1 MKVRWEKGNENL
13 GCHRTALIV
22 FEHIQIR
29 SGKYRGIRDRHWVW
43 QASSNSPMA
52 QVGHNR
58 TNKVTSGAVTPQISR
73 PHLGHTNTRRQSHTP
88 RTGCDGRGGKVEKGE
103 VKTMSEF
110 MDNKHKLEGQSLD
123 CKTELILKKFG
134 FKKSQR

>member
-1 MKVRWEKGNENL
+1 MKINVHGYIKGLKKQQQQKIKQKREISNQPERRKKRMKVRWEKGNENL

-58 TNKVTSGAVTPQISR
+58 TNKVTSGAVTP
-73 PHLGHTNTRRQSHTP
+73 
-88 RTGCDGRGGKVEKGE
+88 
-103 VKTMSEF
+103 
-110 MDNKHKLEGQSLD
+110 
-123 CKTELILKKFG
+123 
-134 FKKSQR
+134 